1 MIQAFH
7 GIVRGAFERLSDQ
20 VGAALPPLLAALVIL
35 LVSLAFAMLAR
46 WLVTRIFKGIELD
59 RWLLRTGFTAMI
71 DPEGTIRASRVMSR
85 AAYWGVLL
93 VGCLAALNVFGTELT
108 GRIVE
113 NVVFLLPRLVA
124 GALILMAG
132 LWLGPYL
139 GRSALVW
146 AVNED
151 LPAPRKLAAAVRG
164 LVTFAAVVV
173 AADTLNFAPAVFIS
187 AFVLILGAAALAA
200 GLAIGLGARD
210 AVRRHFEERAVRN
223 RTDEVEDRSL
233 WHHL

>member
-1 MIQAFH
+1 MIEAFQ

-20 VGAALPPLLAALVIL
+20 VGTGLPPLLAALVIL

-59 RWLLRTGFTAMI
+59 RWMLRSGFTAMI
-71 DPEGTIRASRVMSR
+71 DPEGTIRAGRVVAQ

-93 VGCLAALNVFGTELT
+93 IGCLGALNVFGTELAAS
-108 GRIVE
+108 IVQ
-113 NVVFLLPRLVA
+113 NVVFLLPRLV
-124 GALILMAG
+124 GAAIILMAG

-139 GRSALVW
+139 GRSTLVW

-151 LPAPRKLAAAVRG
+151 LPAPRKLAAGVRA

-173 AADTLNFAPAVFIS
+173 AADTLNFAPTVFIS
-187 AFVLILGAAALAA
+187 AFVLTLAAAALAG

-210 AVRRHFEERAVRN
+210 AVRRHFEQRALRG
-223 RTDEVEDRSL
+223 RSEELEERSL

>member
-1 MIQAFH
+1 MIEAFQ
-7 GIVRGAFERLSDQ
+7 GIVRGAFERLSAQ
-20 VGAALPPLLAALVIL
+20 VGSALPPLLAAVVIL

-46 WLVTRIFKGIELD
+46 WLVTRIFTGIELD
-59 RWLLRTGFTAMI
+59 RWLLRTGFSSMI
-71 DPEGTIRASRVMSR
+71 DPQGTIRASRVMSQG
-85 AAYWGVLL
+85 AYWAVLL
-93 VGCLAALNVFGTELT
+93 VGCLGALNVFGTELT

-113 NVVFLLPRLVA
+113 SVLLLLPRLVA
-124 GALILMAG
+124 GAVILMAG

-139 GRSALVW
+139 GRGALVW

-151 LPAPRKLAAAVRG
+151 LPSPRKIAAAVRG

-187 AFVLILGAAALAA
+187 AFVLILAAGALAA
-200 GLAIGLGARD
+200 GLAVGLGARD
-210 AVRRHFEERAVRN
+210 AVRRHFEERAVRQ
-223 RTDEVEDRSL
+223 RSEEVEERSL